1 MNTTVYATTFVF
13 GFNFWSLLWILCLLP
28 AGFLTY
34 RRSIHM
40 YQLCSYQN
48 PSYKKYLRENTA
60 ESFSVKRLLPML
72 LVLAGILMDIKLLI
86 PIGAALFVLVNPI
99 KKGKKELVWTD
110 RVKRLTITAAVIYML
125 LGVLSLE
132 LLPLYIVGM
141 PYILLLLAKINAP
154 IEKRISQWYVDD
166 ALRILKGN
174 VDAGMKIIGITGSYG
189 KTST

>member
-13 GFNFWSLLWILCLLP
+13 GFKFWGLLWALCLLP

-48 PSYKKYLRENTA
+48 PSYKKYLKENTA

-72 LVLAGILMDIKLLI
+72 LALAGIIADIKLLI

-99 KKGKKELVWTD
+99 RKGKKELVWTD
-110 RVKRLTITAAVIYML
+110 RVKRLTVTAAVVYLL
-125 LGVLSLE
+125 LGAISLGT
-132 LLPLYIVGM
+132 LPLYILGM
-141 PYILLLLAKINAP
+141 PYILMLLAKINAP
-154 IEKRISQWYVDD
+154 IEKRISQ
-166 ALRILKGN
+166 
-174 VDAGMKIIGITGSYG
+174 
-189 KTST
+189 ST